1 LWKYKKSPKAR
12 IVGDF
17 CGEILGDC
25 LGIVG
30 ECWGIVTRLWGI
42 D

>member
-12 IVGDF
+12 IVGDI
-17 CGEILGDC
+17 CGEILGDFWSFDF
-25 LGIVG
+25 G
-30 ECWGIVTRLWGI
+30 